1 MTNVRTMRTQEEIR
15 RSSRVSAKRSWM
27 VSLVIKLSFMF
38 ALIFLAVN
46 ARIIYN
52 QKAEQINREIARTK
66 SKIHQLNREIANLKV
81 RKEQL
86 SSWPYISSRINMFK
100 LGLRPADS
108 KQIRKIVL
116 LDLDGHSGAM
126 MNGSAP
132 LYREN
137 RTAGTH

>member
-1 MTNVRTMRTQEEIR
+1 MTNVKTMRTREEIGR
-15 RSSRVSAKRSWM
+15 YSRTSSGKSWM
-27 VSLVIKLSFMF
+27 VSLVVKLSFMF

-52 QKAEQINREIARTK
+52 QKSEQINREIARTK

-81 RKEQL
+81 RREQL
-86 SSWPYISSRINMFK
+86 SSWPYISSRINQFK

-116 LDLDGHSGAM
+116 VDPDGHPRAM
-126 MNGSAP
+126 HSAP
-132 LYREN
+132 ALYRET
-137 RTAGTH
+137 RTAGTN